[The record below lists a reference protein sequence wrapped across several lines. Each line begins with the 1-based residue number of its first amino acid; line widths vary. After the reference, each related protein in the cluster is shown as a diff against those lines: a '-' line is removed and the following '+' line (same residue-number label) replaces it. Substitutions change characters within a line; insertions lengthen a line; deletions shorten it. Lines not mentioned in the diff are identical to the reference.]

1 MKILLLVIALGISVS
16 SAHALVARPAPNVQW
31 VNSAGKIETLAAFKG
46 QPVVLLISPSPT
58 TWAFRFQLTRLK
70 SAYQRLGTQN
80 VVFVAAFTQETGR
93 VNSNI
98 PFAVAAD
105 GPKVGFDYD
114 ATERFAIAIIGRDG
128 NLDYFTNRVLP
139 GQRIIDVIENS
150 FVTQT
155 LMRRP

>member
-1 MKILLLVIALGISVS
+1 MKILILLIALAISAT

-31 VNSAGKIETLAAFKG
+31 VNSSGKIETLAAFKG
-46 QPVVLLISPSPT
+46 RPVVILIAPSPR

-70 SAYQRLGTQN
+70 SSYQRLANQN
-80 VVFVAAFTQETGR
+80 TIFVAAFTQETGR

-105 GPKVGFDYD
+105 GPKVGFEYD
-114 ATERFAIAIIGRDG
+114 ATDRFAIAIIGRDG

-139 GQRIIDVIENS
+139 GQRIIDVIANS
-150 FVTQT
+150 FVTQN

>member
-1 MKILLLVIALGISVS
+1 MKILLLISALAFSVS
-16 SAHALVARPAPNVQW
+16 TAQALVARPAPNVQW
-31 VNSAGKIETLAAFKG
+31 VNSSGKVETLASFKG
-46 QPVVLLISPSPT
+46 QPVVLLISPTPQ

-70 SAYQRLGTQN
+70 SAYQQLGNQN
-80 VVFVAAFTQETGR
+80 TVFVAAFTQETGR

-105 GPKVGFDYD
+105 GPKVGFEYD
-114 ATERFAIAIIGRDG
+114 ATDRFAIAIIGRDG

-139 GQRIIDVIENS
+139 GQRIIDVIANS
-150 FVTQT
+150 YVTQS